1 MVTSYIGRV
10 RFHRERARLFHLHAA
25 HTKSPDGR
33 EMYLRLARVEVALA
47 EQNELLAQVALEQE
61 LAATTQPQ
69 PAGSRDDRGSSATGE
84 SDSYGHSGYPQG
96 QSGFD
101 PNFRQL

>member
-47 EQNELLAQVALEQE
+47 EQNELLV
-61 LAATTQPQ
+61 P
-69 PAGSRDDRGSSATGE
+69 GSARTGTRSHYSATAGRL
-84 SDSYGHSGYPQG
+84 S
-96 QSGFD
+96 
-101 PNFRQL
+101 